1 MFCHGTVSNHML
13 LLIAFEI
20 SNLLIFAKNSSK
32 VRIESSKMKIFGVI
46 EILVLNEARSTREL
60 NPECKDIKCKCL
72 VDCVNLASRL
82 S

>member
-13 LLIAFEI
+13 ILMAFEI
-20 SNLLIFAKNSSK
+20 SNLLIFAKNLLK
-32 VRIESSKMKIFGVI
+32 VRVGSSKMKIFGVL

-72 VDCVNLASRL
+72 ADCVNLASRL